1 MRRRKGKGR
10 EKYWVKLNIE
20 LNQNIEKY
28 WVKLGV
34 NDQPVG
40 RAIIEGKYEHISTEA
55 GQILQSEK

>member
-10 EKYWVKLNIE
+10 EKYWI
-20 LNQNIEKY
+20 
-28 WVKLGV
+28 KLGV